1 MLTDEIQDYIR
12 RSVLCWLAT
21 VDEGGWPSV
30 SPKEVFA
37 ALDER
42 HLVIAHIASPG
53 SVKNIRT
60 HPEVCVSFIDIF
72 SQRGFKVYGR
82 ARFVRRDEIEYAEVV
97 PPLEAITRGAFPIH
111 GVMMVEVERTA
122 TIVAPSYRL
131 VPGTTEASQRASAME
146 SYGVV
151 PAPPSRGDQG
161 LE

>member
-1 MLTDEIQDYIR
+1 MLTDEIRDYLR

-42 HLVIAHIASPG
+42 RLVIAHIASPG

-60 HPEVCVSFIDIF
+60 HPEVCVSFVDVF

-97 PPLEAITRGAFPIH
+97 PPLEAITQGAFPIH
-111 GVMMVEVERTA
+111 GVIVVEVERTA

-131 VPGTTEASQRASAME
+131 VPGTTEVSQRAAAMRT
-146 SYGVV
+146 YGVV
-151 PAPPSRGDQG
+151 PAPRSQEDQG